1 MFVHFNVQRK
11 PLFCDEN
18 GDPNLDALLE
28 EGMTAFVL
36 RRGDN
41 DNLMGRW
48 DPECSVIRHS
58 WK

>member
-41 DNLMGRW
+41 DNLMGR
-48 DPECSVIRHS
+48 
-58 WK
+58 